1 VSGDSPNPFDSDDD
15 DNSKN
20 MFGNM
25 FGNMSGNMSGNI
37 FGNMPMF
44 GDMMKMFNTQ
54 GPIQWDTA
62 RQIALVTAT
71 DGQTEPNVDPLVRI
85 EYANLARIAGM
96 HVHQITGLGDITTA
110 SSVEPVMVTPGA
122 WAQRTLDDYRPLF
135 TQLAT
140 ALSSH
145 QNNPTDSSSDSDPFA
160 TMFAGIT
167 NMIAPMTM
175 GMTVG
180 SMVGH
185 LAKKSLG
192 QYDLPLPRPVKNEIA
207 IVPTTVDTF
216 AAEWDLPLEDVRMW
230 TLIREL
236 VVHQLYSITH
246 IRDAVTDMVQSFIA
260 GFRPDPSAI
269 TDKLSNLDSTDP
281 NELMGSLQKILGD
294 PELMLGAVRSEE
306 QNRLQP
312 QLDALLGLIIGWSD
326 HMTDAVGS
334 RVLGNPSRIAEA
346 ARRRRIESGDETV
359 FVEKL
364 LGLHINRQQVERGR
378 NFVQGVIERM
388 GEGGLAPL
396 YISAVNLPTLSE
408 LDAPGLWLARL
419 EISEND

>member
-1 VSGDSPNPFDSDDD
+1 
-15 DNSKN
+15 
-20 MFGNM
+20 MF
-25 FGNMSGNMSGNI
+25 GNMSGNI

-96 HVHQITGLGDITTA
+96 HIHQITGLGDISTA

-145 QNNPTDSSSDSDPFA
+145 QNEPPDSSSEGDPFA

-207 IVPTTVDTF
+207 IVPATVDTF

-260 GFRPDPSAI
+260 GFRPNPSAI

-281 NELMGSLQKILGD
+281 SELMESLQKILGD

-306 QNRLQP
+306 QNHLQP

-346 ARRRRIESGDETV
+346 ARRRRLESGEETI

-396 YISAVNLPTLSE
+396 YVSAANLPTLSE

-419 EISEND
+419 EFSADD

>member
-1 VSGDSPNPFDSDDD
+1 
-15 DNSKN
+15 
-20 MFGNM
+20 MF
-25 FGNMSGNMSGNI
+25 GNMSGNI

-110 SSVEPVMVTPGA
+110 SSVKPVMVTPGA

-145 QNNPTDSSSDSDPFA
+145 QNDPTDSSSDSDPFA

-192 QYDLPLPRPVKNEIA
+192 QYDLPLPRPIKNEIA
-207 IVPTTVDTF
+207 IIPATVDTF

>member
-1 VSGDSPNPFDSDDD
+1 MSGNTPNPFDSDDDD

-25 FGNMSGNMSGNI
+25 FGNMSGNI

-71 DGQTEPNVDPLVRI
+71 DGQTESNVDPLVRI

-96 HVHQITGLGDITTA
+96 HVHQITGLGDISTA

-145 QNNPTDSSSDSDPFA
+145 QNDPTDSSSDSDPFA
-160 TMFAGIT
+160 TMFASIT

-192 QYDLPLPRPVKNEIA
+192 QYDLPLPRPIKNEIA
-207 IVPTTVDTF
+207 IVPATVDLF

-269 TDKLSNLDSTDP
+269 TDKLSHLDSTDP

-294 PELMLGAVRSEE
+294 PELMLGAVRSED

-326 HMTDAVGS
+326 HMTDEVGS

-346 ARRRRIESGDETV
+346 ARRRRIESGEETV

-378 NFVQGVIERM
+378 NFVQGVIERV

-396 YISAVNLPTLSE
+396 YVSATNLPTLSE

-419 EISEND
+419 EITGND

>member
-20 MFGNM
+20 MFGSM
-25 FGNMSGNMSGNI
+25 FGNM

-96 HVHQITGLGDITTA
+96 HVHQITGLGDISTA

-145 QNNPTDSSSDSDPFA
+145 QNEPTDSSSESDPFA

-207 IVPTTVDTF
+207 IVPATVDTF
-216 AAEWDLPLEDVRMW
+216 AAKWDLPLEDVRMW

-236 VVHQLYSITH
+236 VVHQLYSVTH

-346 ARRRRIESGDETV
+346 ARRRRIESGEETI

-388 GEGGLAPL
+388 GEDGLTPL
-396 YISAVNLPTLSE
+396 YVSAASLPTLSE

-419 EISEND
+419 EFSADD

>member
-25 FGNMSGNMSGNI
+25 FGNMSGNI

-145 QNNPTDSSSDSDPFA
+145 QNDPTDSSSDSDPFA

-192 QYDLPLPRPVKNEIA
+192 QYDLPLPRPIKNEIA
-207 IVPTTVDTF
+207 IVPATVDTF

-281 NELMGSLQKILGD
+281 NELMSSLQKILGD

>member
-1 VSGDSPNPFDSDDD
+1 
-15 DNSKN
+15 
-20 MFGNM
+20 MF
-25 FGNMSGNMSGNI
+25 GNMSGNI

-145 QNNPTDSSSDSDPFA
+145 QNDPTDSSSDGDPFA

-192 QYDLPLPRPVKNEIA
+192 QYDLPLPRPIKNEIA
-207 IVPTTVDTF
+207 IVPTTVDAF
-216 AAEWDLPLEDVRMW
+216 ASEWDLPLEDVRMW

-246 IRDAVTDMVQSFIA
+246 IRDAVTNMVQSFIA

-269 TDKLSNLDSTDP
+269 TDKLAKLDSTDP

-346 ARRRRIESGDETV
+346 ARRRRIESGEETV

-396 YISAVNLPTLSE
+396 YVSAANLPTLSE

>member
-1 VSGDSPNPFDSDDD
+1 VSGDFPNPFESDGDD
-15 DNSKN
+15 ESENSAGKNPEN

-25 FGNMSGNMSGNI
+25 FGNMPGNI

-62 RQIALVTAT
+62 RQVALVTAT

-96 HVHQITGLGDITTA
+96 HVHQITGIGDISTA
-110 SSVEPVMVTPGA
+110 SSVEPIMVTPGA

-140 ALSSH
+140 ALSSQ
-145 QNNPTDSSSDSDPFA
+145 QNDSSESASDSDPFA
-160 TMFAGIT
+160 SMFAGLT

-207 IVPTTVDTF
+207 IVPATVDAF
-216 AAEWDLPLEDVRMW
+216 AKEWDLPLEDVRMW

-236 VVHQLYSITH
+236 VVHQLYSIPH

-260 GFRPDPSAI
+260 VSSRSI
-269 TDKLSNLDSTDP
+269 
-281 NELMGSLQKILGD
+281 GD
-294 PELMLGAVRSEE
+294 HRQV
-306 QNRLQP
+306 
-312 QLDALLGLIIGWSD
+312 
-326 HMTDAVGS
+326 
-334 RVLGNPSRIAEA
+334 
-346 ARRRRIESGDETV
+346 IES
-359 FVEKL
+359 
-364 LGLHINRQQVERGR
+364 
-378 NFVQGVIERM
+378 
-388 GEGGLAPL
+388 
-396 YISAVNLPTLSE
+396 
-408 LDAPGLWLARL
+408 
-419 EISEND
+419 

>member
-1 VSGDSPNPFDSDDD
+1 VSGDFPNPFESDGDDD
-15 DNSKN
+15 ANSENNPANIFGK
-20 MFGNM
+20 MFGNT
-25 FGNMSGNMSGNI
+25 
-37 FGNMPMF
+37 PMF

-62 RQIALVTAT
+62 RQVALITAT
-71 DGQTEPNVDPLVRI
+71 DGQTEPNVDPIVRI

-96 HVHQITGLGDITTA
+96 HVHQITGLGDISTA
-110 SSVEPVMVTPGA
+110 SSVEPIMVTPGA

-140 ALSSH
+140 ALSSQ
-145 QNNPTDSSSDSDPFA
+145 QNDSSESSSESDPFA
-160 TMFAGIT
+160 SMFASLT

-207 IVPTTVDTF
+207 IVPSTVDTF
-216 AAEWDLPLEDVRMW
+216 AKEWDLPLEDVRMW

-236 VVHQLYSITH
+236 VVHQLYSIPH

-260 GFRPDPSAI
+260 AFRPDPSAI
-269 TDKLSNLDSTDP
+269 TDKLSNLDSADP
-281 NELMGSLQKILGD
+281 NDLMGSLQKILSD

-312 QLDALLGLIIGWSD
+312 QLDALLGLIIGWTD

-334 RVLGNPSRIAEA
+334 QVLGNPSRIAEA
-346 ARRRRIESGDETV
+346 ARRRRVESGEETV

-378 NFVQGVIERM
+378 HFVQGVIERN

-396 YISAVNLPTLSE
+396 YVSAANLPTLSE

>member
-25 FGNMSGNMSGNI
+25 FGNMSGNI

-44 GDMMKMFNTQ
+44 GDMMKIFNTQ

-145 QNNPTDSSSDSDPFA
+145 QNDPTDSSSDSDPFA

-192 QYDLPLPRPVKNEIA
+192 QYDLPLPRPIKNEIA

-396 YISAVNLPTLSE
+396 YISAANLPTLSE
-408 LDAPGLWLARL
+408 LDAPGLWIARL

>member
-25 FGNMSGNMSGNI
+25 FGNMSGNI

-145 QNNPTDSSSDSDPFA
+145 QNDPTDSSSDSDPFA

-207 IVPTTVDTF
+207 IVPATVDTF

>member
-25 FGNMSGNMSGNI
+25 FGNMSGNI

-145 QNNPTDSSSDSDPFA
+145 QNDPTDSSSDSDPFA

-192 QYDLPLPRPVKNEIA
+192 QYDLPLPRPIKNEIA

-396 YISAVNLPTLSE
+396 YISAANLPTLSE
-408 LDAPGLWLARL
+408 LDAPGLWIARL

>member
-25 FGNMSGNMSGNI
+25 FGNMSGNI

-44 GDMMKMFNTQ
+44 SDMMKMFNTQ

-110 SSVEPVMVTPGA
+110 SSVEPVVVTPGA

-145 QNNPTDSSSDSDPFA
+145 QNDPTDSSSDSDPFA

-207 IVPTTVDTF
+207 IVPATVDTF

-246 IRDAVTDMVQSFIA
+246 IRNAVTDMVQSFIA

>member
-25 FGNMSGNMSGNI
+25 FGNMSGNI

-62 RQIALVTAT
+62 RQIALMTAT

-145 QNNPTDSSSDSDPFA
+145 QNDPTDSSSDSDPFA

-192 QYDLPLPRPVKNEIA
+192 QYDLPLPRPIKNEIA
-207 IVPTTVDTF
+207 IVPATVDTF

>member
-1 VSGDSPNPFDSDDD
+1 MSGNTPNPFDSDDDD

-25 FGNMSGNMSGNI
+25 FGNMSGNI

-71 DGQTEPNVDPLVRI
+71 DGQTESNVDPLVRI

-96 HVHQITGLGDITTA
+96 HVHQITGLGDISTA

-145 QNNPTDSSSDSDPFA
+145 QNDPTDSSSDSDPFA
-160 TMFAGIT
+160 TMFASIT
-167 NMIAPMTM
+167 DMIAPMTM

-192 QYDLPLPRPVKNEIA
+192 QYDLPLPRPIKNEIA
-207 IVPTTVDTF
+207 IVPATVDLF

-294 PELMLGAVRSEE
+294 PELMLGAVRSED

-346 ARRRRIESGDETV
+346 ARRRRIESGEETV

-378 NFVQGVIERM
+378 NFVQGVIERV

-396 YISAVNLPTLSE
+396 YVSATNLPTLSE

-419 EISEND
+419 EITGND

>member
-1 VSGDSPNPFDSDDD
+1 
-15 DNSKN
+15 
-20 MFGNM
+20 
-25 FGNMSGNMSGNI
+25 
-37 FGNMPMF
+37 
-44 GDMMKMFNTQ
+44 
-54 GPIQWDTA
+54 
-62 RQIALVTAT
+62 
-71 DGQTEPNVDPLVRI
+71 
-85 EYANLARIAGM
+85 M
-96 HVHQITGLGDITTA
+96 HVHQITGLGDISTA
-110 SSVEPVMVTPGA
+110 SSVEPIMVTPGA

-140 ALSSH
+140 ALSSQ
-145 QNNPTDSSSDSDPFA
+145 QNDSSESASESDPFA
-160 TMFAGIT
+160 SMFSGLT

-192 QYDLPLPRPVKNEIA
+192 QYDLPLPRPIKNEIA
-207 IVPTTVDTF
+207 IVPSTVDAF
-216 AAEWDLPLEDVRMW
+216 AKEWDLPLEDVRMW

-236 VVHQLYSITH
+236 VVHQLYSIAH

-260 GFRPDPSAI
+260 AFRPDPSAI

-281 NELMGSLQKILGD
+281 NDLMGSLQKILSD
-294 PELMLGAVRSEE
+294 PELMLGAVRSDE

-312 QLDALLGLIIGWSD
+312 QLDALLGLIIGWTD

-334 RVLGNPSRIAEA
+334 RVLCNPSRIAEA
-346 ARRRRIESGDETV
+346 ARRRRVESGEETV

-378 NFVQGVIERM
+378 QFVQGVIERN

-396 YISAVNLPTLSE
+396 YVSAANLPTLSE

>member
-25 FGNMSGNMSGNI
+25 FGNMSGNI

-145 QNNPTDSSSDSDPFA
+145 QNDPTDSSSDSDPFA

-192 QYDLPLPRPVKNEIA
+192 QYDLPLPRPIKNEIA
-207 IVPTTVDTF
+207 IVPATVDTF

-246 IRDAVTDMVQSFIA
+246 IRDAVTDLVQSFIA

-396 YISAVNLPTLSE
+396 YVSAVNLPTLSE

>member
-1 VSGDSPNPFDSDDD
+1 MSGDSPNPFDSDDD

-20 MFGNM
+20 MFGSM
-25 FGNMSGNMSGNI
+25 FGNM

-96 HVHQITGLGDITTA
+96 HVHQITGLGDISTA

-145 QNNPTDSSSDSDPFA
+145 QNEPTDSSSESDPFA

-207 IVPTTVDTF
+207 IVPATVDTF
-216 AAEWDLPLEDVRMW
+216 AAKWDLPLEDVRMW

-236 VVHQLYSITH
+236 VVHQLYSVTH

-346 ARRRRIESGDETV
+346 ARRRRIESGEETI

-388 GEGGLAPL
+388 GEDGLTPL
-396 YISAVNLPTLSE
+396 YVSAASLPTLSE

-419 EISEND
+419 EFSADD

>member
-25 FGNMSGNMSGNI
+25 FGNMSGNI

-62 RQIALVTAT
+62 RQIALMTAT

-145 QNNPTDSSSDSDPFA
+145 QNDPTDSSSDSDPFA

-192 QYDLPLPRPVKNEIA
+192 QYDLPLPRPIKNEIA
-207 IVPTTVDTF
+207 IVPATVDTF

-396 YISAVNLPTLSE
+396 YISAANLPTLSE

>member
-1 VSGDSPNPFDSDDD
+1 VSGDSPNPFNSDDD

-25 FGNMSGNMSGNI
+25 FGNMSGNI

-44 GDMMKMFNTQ
+44 SDMMKMFNTQ

-110 SSVEPVMVTPGA
+110 SSVEPVVVTPGA

-145 QNNPTDSSSDSDPFA
+145 QNDPTDSSSDSDPFA

-207 IVPTTVDTF
+207 IVPATVDTF

-246 IRDAVTDMVQSFIA
+246 IRNAVTDMVQSFIA

>member
-25 FGNMSGNMSGNI
+25 FGNMSGNI

-145 QNNPTDSSSDSDPFA
+145 QNDPTDSSSDSDPFA

-192 QYDLPLPRPVKNEIA
+192 QYDLPLPRPIKNEIA
-207 IVPTTVDTF
+207 IVPATVDTF

-281 NELMGSLQKILGD
+281 NELMSSLQKILGD

-396 YISAVNLPTLSE
+396 YISAANLPTLSE

>member
-25 FGNMSGNMSGNI
+25 FGNMSGNI

-192 QYDLPLPRPVKNEIA
+192 QYDLPLPRPIKNEIA
-207 IVPTTVDTF
+207 IVPATVDTF

>member
-25 FGNMSGNMSGNI
+25 FGNMSGNI

-44 GDMMKMFNTQ
+44 SDMMKMFNTQ

-145 QNNPTDSSSDSDPFA
+145 QNDPTDSSSDSDPFA

-207 IVPTTVDTF
+207 IVPATVDTF

-246 IRDAVTDMVQSFIA
+246 IRNAVTDMVQSFIA

-364 LGLHINRQQVERGR
+364 LGLHINRQQVEQGR

-396 YISAVNLPTLSE
+396 YISAANLPTLSE

-419 EISEND
+419 EISETD

>member
-25 FGNMSGNMSGNI
+25 FGNMSGNI

-145 QNNPTDSSSDSDPFA
+145 QNDPTDSSSDSDPFA

-207 IVPTTVDTF
+207 IVPATVDTF

-269 TDKLSNLDSTDP
+269 TDKLSNLGSTDP

>member
-1 VSGDSPNPFDSDDD
+1 MSGDFPNPFDSDGDD
-15 DNSKN
+15 ESENSAGNNPEN

-25 FGNMSGNMSGNI
+25 

-44 GDMMKMFNTQ
+44 GDMMKMFSTQ

-62 RQIALVTAT
+62 RQVALVTAT

-96 HVHQITGLGDITTA
+96 HVHQITGLGDISTA
-110 SSVEPVMVTPGA
+110 SSVEPIMVTPGA

-140 ALSSH
+140 ALSSQ
-145 QNNPTDSSSDSDPFA
+145 QNDSSESVADNDPFA
-160 TMFAGIT
+160 SMFAGIT

-192 QYDLPLPRPVKNEIA
+192 QYDLPLPRPIKNEIA
-207 IVPTTVDTF
+207 IVPSTVDAF
-216 AAEWDLPLEDVRMW
+216 AKEWDLPLEDVRMW

-246 IRDAVTDMVQSFIA
+246 IRDAVNDMVQSFIA
-260 GFRPDPSAI
+260 AFRPDPSAI
-269 TDKLSNLDSTDP
+269 TDKLSNLESADP
-281 NELMGSLQKILGD
+281 NDLMGSLQKILSD

-346 ARRRRIESGDETV
+346 ARRRRVESGEETV

-378 NFVQGVIERM
+378 HFVQGVIERN
-388 GEGGLAPL
+388 GESGLAPL
-396 YISAVNLPTLSE
+396 YVSAVNLPTLSE

-419 EISEND
+419 EFSAND

>member
-1 VSGDSPNPFDSDDD
+1 
-15 DNSKN
+15 

-25 FGNMSGNMSGNI
+25 FGNI
-37 FGNMPMF
+37 PMF

-145 QNNPTDSSSDSDPFA
+145 QNDPTDSSSDSDPFA

-185 LAKKSLG
+185 LAKKSMG
-192 QYDLPLPRPVKNEIA
+192 QYDLPLPRPIKNEIA
-207 IVPTTVDTF
+207 IVSTTVDAF
-216 AAEWDLPLEDVRMW
+216 ASAWDLPLEDVRMW

-246 IRDAVTDMVQSFIA
+246 IRDAVTNMAQSFIA

-269 TDKLSNLDSTDP
+269 TDKLSNLDSNDP

-396 YISAVNLPTLSE
+396 YVSAANLPTLSE

-419 EISEND
+419 EISEYD

>member
-15 DNSKN
+15 DNSK
-20 MFGNM
+20 NM

-145 QNNPTDSSSDSDPFA
+145 QNDPTDSSSDSDPFA

-207 IVPTTVDTF
+207 IVPATVDTF

-246 IRDAVTDMVQSFIA
+246 IRNAVTDMVQSFIA

>member
-25 FGNMSGNMSGNI
+25 FGNMSGNI

-145 QNNPTDSSSDSDPFA
+145 QNDPTDSSSDSDPFA

>member
-1 VSGDSPNPFDSDDD
+1 MSGDFPNPFESDGDDD
-15 DNSKN
+15 ANSENNPANIFGK
-20 MFGNM
+20 MFGNT
-25 FGNMSGNMSGNI
+25 
-37 FGNMPMF
+37 PMF

-62 RQIALVTAT
+62 RQVALITAT
-71 DGQTEPNVDPLVRI
+71 DGQTEPNVDPIVRI

-96 HVHQITGLGDITTA
+96 HVHQITGLGDISTA
-110 SSVEPVMVTPGA
+110 SSVEPIMVTPGA

-140 ALSSH
+140 ALSSQ
-145 QNNPTDSSSDSDPFA
+145 QNDSSESSSESDPFA
-160 TMFAGIT
+160 SMFASLT

-207 IVPTTVDTF
+207 IVPSTVDTF
-216 AAEWDLPLEDVRMW
+216 AKEWDLPLEDVRMW

-236 VVHQLYSITH
+236 VVHQLYSIPH

-260 GFRPDPSAI
+260 AFRPDPSAI
-269 TDKLSNLDSTDP
+269 TDKLSNLDSADP
-281 NELMGSLQKILGD
+281 NDLMGSLQKILSD

-312 QLDALLGLIIGWSD
+312 QLDALLGLIIGWTD
-326 HMTDAVGS
+326 YMTDAVGS

-346 ARRRRIESGDETV
+346 ARRRRVESGEETV

-378 NFVQGVIERM
+378 HFVQGVIERN

-396 YISAVNLPTLSE
+396 YVSAANLPTLSE

>member
-25 FGNMSGNMSGNI
+25 FGNMSGNI

-145 QNNPTDSSSDSDPFA
+145 QNDPTDSSSDSDPFA

-192 QYDLPLPRPVKNEIA
+192 QYDLPLPRPIKNEIA
-207 IVPTTVDTF
+207 IVPATVDTF

-396 YISAVNLPTLSE
+396 YISAANLPTLSE

>member
-25 FGNMSGNMSGNI
+25 FGNMSGNI

-145 QNNPTDSSSDSDPFA
+145 QNDPTDSSSDSDPFA

-192 QYDLPLPRPVKNEIA
+192 QYDLPLPRPIKNEIA

-396 YISAVNLPTLSE
+396 YISAANLPTLSE

>member
-1 VSGDSPNPFDSDDD
+1 VSGDFPNPFESDGDDD
-15 DNSKN
+15 ANSENNPANIFGK
-20 MFGNM
+20 MFGNT
-25 FGNMSGNMSGNI
+25 
-37 FGNMPMF
+37 PMF

-62 RQIALVTAT
+62 RQVALITAT
-71 DGQTEPNVDPLVRI
+71 DGQTEPNVDPIVRI
-85 EYANLARIAGM
+85 EYVNLARIAGM
-96 HVHQITGLGDITTA
+96 HVHQITGLGDINTA
-110 SSVEPVMVTPGA
+110 SSVEPIMVTPGA

-140 ALSSH
+140 ALSSQ
-145 QNNPTDSSSDSDPFA
+145 QNDSSESASESDPFA
-160 TMFAGIT
+160 SMFASLT

-207 IVPTTVDTF
+207 IVPSTVDTF
-216 AAEWDLPLEDVRMW
+216 AKEWDLPLEDVRMW

-236 VVHQLYSITH
+236 VVHQLYSIPH

-260 GFRPDPSAI
+260 AFRPDPSAI
-269 TDKLSNLDSTDP
+269 TDKLSNLDSADP
-281 NELMGSLQKILGD
+281 NDLMGSLQKILSD

-312 QLDALLGLIIGWSD
+312 QLDALLGLIIGWTD

-334 RVLGNPSRIAEA
+334 QVLGNPSRIAEA
-346 ARRRRIESGDETV
+346 ARRRRVESGEETV

-378 NFVQGVIERM
+378 QFVQGVIERN

-396 YISAVNLPTLSE
+396 YVSAANLPTLSE

>member
-1 VSGDSPNPFDSDDD
+1 MSGDFPNPFESDGDDD
-15 DNSKN
+15 ANSENNPAN
-20 MFGNM
+20 MFGKM
-25 FGNMSGNMSGNI
+25 FGNT
-37 FGNMPMF
+37 PMF
-44 GDMMKMFNTQ
+44 GDMMKMFATQ

-62 RQIALVTAT
+62 RQVALITAT
-71 DGQTEPNVDPLVRI
+71 DGQTEPNVDPIVRI

-96 HVHQITGLGDITTA
+96 HVHQITGLGDISTA
-110 SSVEPVMVTPGA
+110 SSVEPIMVTPGA

-140 ALSSH
+140 ALSSQ
-145 QNNPTDSSSDSDPFA
+145 QNDSSESASESDPFA
-160 TMFAGIT
+160 SMFASLT

-192 QYDLPLPRPVKNEIA
+192 QYDLPLPRPIKNEIA
-207 IVPTTVDTF
+207 IVPSTVDAF
-216 AAEWDLPLEDVRMW
+216 AKEWDLPLEDVRMW

-236 VVHQLYSITH
+236 VVHQLYSIAH
-246 IRDAVTDMVQSFIA
+246 IRDAVTDMV
-260 GFRPDPSAI
+260 R
-269 TDKLSNLDSTDP
+269 NLDSTDP
-281 NELMGSLQKILGD
+281 NDLMGSLQKILSD
-294 PELMLGAVRSEE
+294 PELMLGAVRSDE

-312 QLDALLGLIIGWSD
+312 QLDALLGLIIGWTD

-346 ARRRRIESGDETV
+346 ARRRRVESGEETV

-378 NFVQGVIERM
+378 QFVQGVIERN

-396 YISAVNLPTLSE
+396 YVSAANLPTLSE

>member
-25 FGNMSGNMSGNI
+25 FGNMSGNI

-71 DGQTEPNVDPLVRI
+71 DGQTEPNVNPLVRI

-145 QNNPTDSSSDSDPFA
+145 QNDPTDSSSDSDPFA

-192 QYDLPLPRPVKNEIA
+192 QYDLPLPRPIKNEIA

-364 LGLHINRQQVERGR
+364 LGLHINRHQVERGR

-396 YISAVNLPTLSE
+396 YISAANLPTLSE

>member
-25 FGNMSGNMSGNI
+25 FGNMSGNI

-145 QNNPTDSSSDSDPFA
+145 QNDPTDSSSDSDPFA

-192 QYDLPLPRPVKNEIA
+192 QYDLPLPRPIKNEIA
-207 IVPTTVDTF
+207 IVPATVDTF